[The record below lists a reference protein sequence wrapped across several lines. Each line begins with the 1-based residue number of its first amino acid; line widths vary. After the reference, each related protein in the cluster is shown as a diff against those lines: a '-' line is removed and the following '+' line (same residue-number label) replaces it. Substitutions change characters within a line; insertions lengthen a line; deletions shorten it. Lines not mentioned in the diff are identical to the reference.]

1 MPLERISLSLE
12 SVWVSVRRKTKLVNL
27 TDLSSVKSL
36 MLLNIGVLVGPNY
49 NPLYGVYWTLCHA
62 EMKFMSCIFSGKKYS
77 YCWRKSNI
85 WVIDL
90 KGLNWFKFEYG
101 IVIACIVLF
110 WQQIIFLKQIFLHW
124 YKWRSLLVHKSLTF

>member
-1 MPLERISLSLE
+1 
-12 SVWVSVRRKTKLVNL
+12 
-27 TDLSSVKSL
+27 

-62 EMKFMSCIFSGKKYS
+62 EMKFMSCIFSGKKNTLIVGG
-77 YCWRKSNI
+77 KSNI

-101 IVIACIVLF
+101 IVIAYIVLF
-110 WQQIIFLKQIFLHW
+110 WQQIMTRI
-124 YKWRSLLVHKSLTF
+124 